1 VCVVCVS
8 CGEFG
13 GAAAP
18 PTLIAPGSTFGVQ
31 ATDQDIEDISE
42 ALDDPAVAERLKFK
56 LLAVRLHC
64 GGAAHAFIAK
74 SLRLSPNTLTNY
86 LKAFQQGGLA
96 ALLEDRYYRPSSSL
110 APFWPCLRCSFA
122 VAPVA
127 NAKLAVAR
135 IEALTGV
142 RLSESQARRTMKRM
156 GMKLRQAAPIPG
168 KADKQLQFTFY
179 QQEMI
184 PRLQE
189 AAQGKRKV
197 FFLDAAHFVLGAFL
211 GMIWCFSR
219 VFVKTS
225 PGRQR
230 YNVLGAVD
238 SHSKQLISIRTTEN
252 ITAEIVQQ
260 LLDLIRTA
268 YPEVAITL
276 VLDNARYQHCVAV
289 KAKAAALDI
298 ELLFLPAYSP
308 NLNLIERVW
317 KLVKKRCLT
326 NKYYGCFARF
336 RNAIDNCLDDL
347 NGPSLP
353 ELHSLLTLNFQ
364 FFGFPN
370 S

>member
-1 VCVVCVS
+1 MSLPCANYMLFCKWN
-8 CGEFG
+8 CGH
-13 GAAAP
+13 P
-18 PTLIAPGSTFGVQ
+18 W
-31 ATDQDIEDISE
+31 
-42 ALDDPAVAERLKFK
+42 
-56 LLAVRLHC
+56 
-64 GGAAHAFIAK
+64 GAAHAFIAK

-110 APFWPCLRCSFA
+110 APFWQCLRCSFA

-127 NAKLAVAR
+127 SAKLAVAG
-135 IEALTGV
+135 IEVLTGV
-142 RLSESQARRTMKRM
+142 RLSESQARRAMKQM
-156 GMKLRQAAPIPG
+156 GMKLRKTASMPG
-168 KADKQLQFTFY
+168 KADNQLQFTFY
-179 QQEMI
+179 QQEKI

-197 FFLDAAHFVLGAFL
+197 SFLDAAHFVMGAFL
-211 GMIWCFSR
+211 GMIWCLSR

-238 SHSKQLISIRTTEN
+238 SHVKQLISIRTTEN
-252 ITAEIVQQ
+252 ITAEVVQR
-260 LLDLIRTA
+260 LLDLRATH
-268 YPEVAITL
+268 PEMAITL
-276 VLDNARYQHCVAV
+276 VLDNARYQHCAAV

-317 KLVKKRCLT
+317 KLVKKCCLT
-326 NKYYGCFARF
+326 NKYYDCFARF
-336 RNAIDNCLDDL
+336 CNAIDTCMDDL
-347 NGPSLP
+347 NGPFLP